1 VVWRQDDP
9 GREWPGSVLFLRFGS
24 EKEIQMP
31 ADHKQRYQEAA
42 MLTRAVEN
50 VFRKLIRFLVGR
62 ISLVRLQ
69 EMIRYIYVEEAEKN
83 LRAENPGKNVP
94 MTRLALVTGLDTR
107 TLVQIRKRLEVDVLQ
122 YRQQFLAE
130 LTPES
135 AIVEAWVGRVNSGVA
150 EQSTVLSYGS
160 DRGEFEQMVKATIS
174 GRGITTQSIIERLVA
189 TRSVER
195 DKENRT
201 LKLVVNEFSPYLSDD
216 EPNMVN
222 AALSA
227 ISNLISTIEHNMD
240 ALPEEKFFQRQRW
253 TFRLDPEERQ
263 SFRNAMRQ
271 LLERYKEEAETHIE
285 PWESEAYG
293 EGLVTAGIGLY
304 YFEER

>member
-1 VVWRQDDP
+1 
-9 GREWPGSVLFLRFGS
+9 
-24 EKEIQMP
+24 MP
-31 ADHKQRYQEAA
+31 AEQKQRYQEAA
-42 MLTRAVEN
+42 ILTGAVEN

-83 LRAENPGKNVP
+83 LRAEDPGKNVP

-107 TLVQIRKRLEVDVLQ
+107 TLVQVRKRLEMDAPQ
-122 YRQQFLAE
+122 YRQKFLAE

-135 AIVEAWVGRVNSGVA
+135 AIVEAWANKV
-150 EQSTVLSYGS
+150 QSNGAGKHAVMSYGTEQ
-160 DRGEFEQMVKATIS
+160 GEFERMVKATIS

-189 TRSVER
+189 TRSIER
-195 DKENRT
+195 DKSRRT
-201 LKLVVNEFSPYLSDD
+201 LKLVVDEFSPYLSDD

-240 ALPEEKFFQRQRW
+240 ASPEERFFQRQRW
-253 TFRLDPEERQ
+253 TFRLEPAERE

-271 LLERYKEEAETHIE
+271 LLERYKQEAENCIE
-285 PWESEAYG
+285 PWESETYG

-304 YFEER
+304 YFEEM